1 MLTTAEPNLLTD
13 SAANSADTQR
23 FTFTAENALEFCK
36 GSGLLTAGAM
46 LATLLPQVFGEITWL
61 APLGDWMTLHP
72 QNATIVCGAI
82 AHYVR
87 ELLHKDR

>member
-1 MLTTAEPNLLTD
+1 MLTSSETDLSTD

-23 FTFTAENALEFCK
+23 FNFSAENALEFCK
-36 GSGLLTAGAM
+36 GSGLLVTGAT

-61 APLGDWMTLHP
+61 AQLGDWMSTHP

-82 AHYVR
+82 AHYAR

>member
-1 MLTTAEPNLLTD
+1 MLTSTESDLLTD
-13 SAANSADTQR
+13 SAEQLIGTQR
-23 FTFTAENALEFCK
+23 LRFSPENALEFCK
-36 GSGLLTAGAM
+36 GSGLIVTGAT
-46 LATLLPQVFGEITWL
+46 LATLMPQVFAEITWL
-61 APLGDWMTLHP
+61 APLADWMTTHP